1 MAEDRIPGG
10 RHRRRMEEHE
20 LPGALRQA
28 MGAVVPDGAVKAAA
42 DYVRR
47 ASDPLEARW
56 RAERAAA
63 ELAAG
68 GGAELCA
75 ECKKDREEI

>member
-20 LPGALRQA
+20 L
-28 MGAVVPDGAVKAAA
+28 VVPDGAVKAAA

-47 ASDPLEARW
+47 ASNPLEARW